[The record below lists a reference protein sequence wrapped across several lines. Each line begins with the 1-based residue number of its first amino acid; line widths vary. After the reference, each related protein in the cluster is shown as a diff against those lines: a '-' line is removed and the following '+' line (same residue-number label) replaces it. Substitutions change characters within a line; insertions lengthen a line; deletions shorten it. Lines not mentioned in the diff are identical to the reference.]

1 MGSTSHQTLFNFKH
15 MSGADPIAD
24 EYFRDELS
32 NVDKKGKRLWI
43 FPKKPKGDLYNYRTY
58 FSWFLMALMFTG
70 PFFKFEGK
78 PLFLLNVL
86 ERKFIV
92 FGMVFWPQDLNLFA
106 ILMLSF
112 ILFIIL
118 FTVLFG
124 RVWCGWTCPQTIFLE
139 MLFRKIEYFI
149 DGDYT
154 QQKKLANQEWNT
166 EKITKRGIKHTLFWI
181 LSFVIANTFL
191 GYIIGIDELKLLVQD
206 GPLAHLGKFSSLLIF
221 TTVFYFV
228 FAHLRELVCIFICP
242 YGRLQGL
249 MLDKN
254 SMVVAYDFV
263 RGEPRGKAKKE
274 NQVDKGDCIDCK
286 LCVHVCP
293 TGIDIRN
300 GTQLECINCT
310 ACIDACDEVMVKIE
324 KPKGL
329 IRFAS
334 LNNITQGAKLG
345 LNLRNGAYSV
355 VLLGLLSVFFY
366 LLITRKEIETTLL
379 RTPGMLYQTQTDG
392 RISNLY
398 SIEFVNKTFEELPIK
413 LKLVEPKG
421 EIKIVDGSEI
431 LVHKESVGKT
441 SFFLLREASE
451 VTKIS
456 TPVIIE
462 VWSDG
467 KLIETMKSSFNGPV
481 LKQAN

>member
-1 MGSTSHQTLFNFKH
+1 MNEASK
-15 MSGADPIAD
+15 IAD
-24 EYFRDELS
+24 EHFRDELG

-43 FPKKPKGDLYNYRTY
+43 FPKKPKGQFYNYRTW
-58 FSWFLMALMFTG
+58 FSWFLMVLMFSG
-70 PFFKFEGK
+70 PFLKFEGK
-78 PLFLLNVL
+78 PLLLLNVL

-112 ILFIIL
+112 VLFIVL

-124 RVWCGWTCPQTIFLE
+124 RVWCGWACPQTIFME

-149 DGDYT
+149 DGDYI
-154 QQKKLANQEWNT
+154 QQKKLANQDWNT
-166 EKITKRGIKHTLFWI
+166 EKITKRAIKHSLFWI

-191 GYIIGIDELKLLVQD
+191 GYIIGIDQLKLLVTD
-206 GPLAHLGKFSSLLIF
+206 GLFAHVGKLTSLLIF

-263 RGEPRGKAKKE
+263 RGEPRGKMKKE
-274 NQVDKGDCIDCK
+274 EVNTHGDCIDCK
-286 LCVHVCP
+286 LCVNVCP

-310 ACIDACDEVMVKIE
+310 ACIDACDEVMLKIE

-334 LNNITQGAKLG
+334 LNNITEGKKLG
-345 LNLRNGAYSV
+345 LNLRNGAYTV
-355 VLLGLLSVFFY
+355 VLMGLLSVFFY
-366 LLITRKEIETTLL
+366 MLITRKQVETTLL
-379 RTPGMLYQTQTDG
+379 RTPGMLFQKQADG
-392 RISNLY
+392 KISNLY
-398 SIEFVNKTFEELPIK
+398 SIEFVNKTFDELPIE
-413 LKLVEPKG
+413 LKLIEPKG
-421 EIKIVDGSEI
+421 EIKLIDGEKVI
-431 LVHKESVGKT
+431 VHKESIGKT
-441 SFFLLREASE
+441 SFFLLRDAKDI
-451 VTKIS
+451 TKIA
-456 TPVIIE
+456 TPVVIE
-462 VWSDG
+462 VSSNG

-481 LKQAN
+481 TQGE